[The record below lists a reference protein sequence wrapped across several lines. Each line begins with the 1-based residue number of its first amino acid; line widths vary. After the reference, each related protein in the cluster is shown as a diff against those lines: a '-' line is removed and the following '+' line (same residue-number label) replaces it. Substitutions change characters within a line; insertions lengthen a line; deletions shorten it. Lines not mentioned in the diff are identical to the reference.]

1 MKLIFAICFVLSF
14 LTTLFLIPYWIKR
27 AKKVGLVGKDM
38 NKFEKPETAEIGGL
52 SVMIGFLL
60 GILLLIAIEMFHF
73 NSLER
78 ALQTMAL
85 LSSLLMLT
93 ILGLIDDILGWKIG
107 LKQYQKPLL
116 VLLAALP
123 IIVINAGNSIVSI
136 PFLGRIDIGL
146 VYAFIFIPLFI
157 VFFSNAF
164 NMLAGYNG
172 LEASLGSIILF
183 TLGFIAWKEGYGWV
197 AVIALCMVAALVAF
211 LLYNKFPSKIFPGD
225 TLTYPV
231 GALIAIIAII
241 GNMERIALILF
252 IPYIIEFFI
261 KAKYKFKTECFAKP
275 QEDNSLEVEK
285 VGSLT
290 HIIIKLLKKV
300 KTKVYEKNIVST
312 LIIFE
317 LILATIS
324 VIYYW

>member
-1 MKLIFAICFVLSF
+1 MKIIFFLCFAISF
-14 LTTLFLIPYWIKR
+14 ITTLLIIPSWIKR
-27 AKKVGLVGKDM
+27 ARQNNLTGKDM
-38 NKFEKPETAEIGGL
+38 NKYDKPETVEMGGL
-52 SVMIGFLL
+52 SVMTGFLL
-60 GILLLIAIEMFHF
+60 GILLLIAIEMFYF
-73 NSLER
+73 KSLER
-78 ALQTMAL
+78 SLQTMAL
-85 LSSLLMLT
+85 LSSLLILT

-107 LKQYQKPLL
+107 LKQYQKPII

-123 IIVINAGNSIVSI
+123 IIVINAGNSIISI
-136 PFLGRIDIGL
+136 PFIGRTDIGFL
-146 VYAFIFIPLFI
+146 FPFLFIPLFI

-172 LEASLGSIILF
+172 LEASLGSIILL
-183 TLGFIAWKEGYGWV
+183 TLSFIAWKEGYGWV
-197 AVIALCMVAALVAF
+197 AVISLCMVASLLAF
-211 LLYNKFPSKIFPGD
+211 LIYNKFPSKIFPGD

-261 KAKYKFKTECFAKP
+261 KAKHKFKTECFAQP

-285 VGSLT
+285 TGSLT
-290 HIIIKLLKKV
+290 HIIIKILKKI
-300 KTKVYEKNIVST
+300 KTKVYENDIVLT

-317 LILATIS
+317 LTLSAIS
-324 VIYYW
+324 IIYYW